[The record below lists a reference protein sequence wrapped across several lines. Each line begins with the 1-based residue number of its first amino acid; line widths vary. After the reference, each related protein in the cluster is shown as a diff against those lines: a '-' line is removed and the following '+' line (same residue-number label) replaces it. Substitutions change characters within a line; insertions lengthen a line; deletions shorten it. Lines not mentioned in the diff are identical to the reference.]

1 MYALA
6 RVAYIYGDELL
17 SYDFGRGHPLRPER
31 PLLCKQILLS
41 RGILPEGEVVAPRKA
56 DASEAALFH
65 TQEYLSRIREASES
79 GEGLLDAGDTPAFKG
94 CFEASLAIVGA
105 TLRAIEL
112 VESGEFDHAVNFA
125 GGLHH
130 ARRDAASGFCIMN
143 DCSIG
148 IARLKAR
155 YKRIAYVDIDAH
167 HGDGVVYGFYS
178 DPGLLT
184 VDVHQDGR
192 TLFPGTGDVYET
204 GGGEGRGRKL
214 NIPLPPGS
222 GDDVLIHVA
231 ERIIVPAL
239 EMYAPEFVLMQ
250 CGADG
255 LEGDPLTRL
264 RYSAEGC
271 TSVVRLVHEASHR
284 IGAKMVLLGGGGYN
298 AQRAAECWAS
308 EFAAIKGLVGP
319 PGSGGVP
326 GAGRLPIT
334 GTTASGE
341 GVWERV
347 RVVEASLRSL
357 ARAAGAL

>member
-1 MYALA
+1 
-6 RVAYIYGDELL
+6 
-17 SYDFGRGHPLRPER
+17 
-31 PLLCKQILLS
+31 
-41 RGILPEGEVVAPRKA
+41 VVVPRKA
-56 DASEAALFH
+56 TASEAALFH
-65 TQEYLSRIREASES
+65 TQEYLSYIREASES

-105 TLRAIEL
+105 TLKAIEL
-112 VESGEFDHAVNFA
+112 VESGEFDHAANFA

-148 IARLKAR
+148 IAWLRR
-155 YKRIAYVDIDAH
+155 SHRRVAYIDIDAH

-184 VDVHQDGR
+184 VDIHQDGR

-204 GGGEGRGRKL
+204 GGGEGRGYKL
-214 NIPLPPGS
+214 NVPLPPGS
-222 GDDVLIHVA
+222 GDDVLIHVV
-231 ERIIVPAL
+231 EGFIIPAL
-239 EMYAPEFVLMQ
+239 EMYAPEFILMQ

-264 RYSAEGC
+264 RYSVEGC
-271 TSVVRLVHEASHR
+271 TSVVRMVHEASHR
-284 IGAKMVLLGGGGYN
+284 IGAKLVLLGGGGYN

-308 EFAAIKGLVGP
+308 EFAAIKGLVVP
-319 PGSGGVP
+319 SGQGGIH
-326 GAGRLPIT
+326 GAGRLPVR
-334 GTTASGE
+334 GTTVSGE

-347 RVVEASLRSL
+347 RVAEASLRSL
-357 ARAAGAL
+357 AWAAGAL